1 MLIGREI
8 FIAISFAL
16 TYLSLEQAVR
26 MLTNHPADYLLIGSD
41 CPGGATRGQTDSK
54 NRISIQSV

>member
-26 MLTNHPADYLLIGSD
+26 ILTNHPAEYLLLGCD
-41 CPGGATRGQTDSK
+41 CPRGATRDQSDSK
-54 NRISIQSV
+54 N